1 MFYDVF
7 VSCAM
12 PQCPSHPGKSVKKI
26 AIIGSV
32 ADSESYD
39 PAGATQ
45 GLGKSWF
52 SGDYYSG
59 GGSGHL
65 TGNVTT
71 TLQGLSARAAL
82 EGIEIISSPTD
93 NLTAAEEAARHRDD
107 DDMIQGRNTCYPP
120 VCMLI
125 SCDCNVI
132 AY

>member
-1 MFYDVF
+1 MLYVF
-7 VSCAM
+7 VCYAM
-12 PQCPSHPGKSVKKI
+12 PQCPGHLGKSVKKI

-45 GLGKSWF
+45 GLGMSWH

-65 TGNVTT
+65 TGNVIT

-82 EGIEIISSPTD
+82 EGIEIISSATD
-93 NLTAAEEAARHRDD
+93 NLTAAEEAARHNTDD
-107 DDMIQGRNTCYPP
+107 GMT
-120 VCMLI
+120 
-125 SCDCNVI
+125 
-132 AY
+132 